1 LCSVF
6 FYGQNF
12 RVLVRSQ
19 SGQNPASLLAARTL
33 TVSPEF
39 NATST
44 PSTVRQKL
52 AARVYSHRE
61 SSPLSKLTSPA
72 LSLFVMSIGGRRDL
86 DLRACFCFFEW
97 MTGHLGASAPLPL
110 WWQGSAAAKP
120 LYHCLH
126 DTDFNIL
133 ENRSISHSL
142 LTLSTGG
149 TCTFSA
155 VTAAAAHHPQLDR
168 AQMASKSLKQV

>member
-1 LCSVF
+1 
-6 FYGQNF
+6 
-12 RVLVRSQ
+12 
-19 SGQNPASLLAARTL
+19 
-33 TVSPEF
+33 
-39 NATST
+39 
-44 PSTVRQKL
+44 
-52 AARVYSHRE
+52 
-61 SSPLSKLTSPA
+61 
-72 LSLFVMSIGGRRDL
+72 
-86 DLRACFCFFEW
+86 

-133 ENRSISHSL
+133 ENRSISQSL
-142 LTLSTGG
+142 LALSTGG

-168 AQMASKSLKQV
+168 AQMASKSLKQVQLQGPHSTNTALEITHASTGQGHPLPLSILPSNQQVHCLT